1 METKQI
7 YTSFIH
13 WFDSHRKNY
22 GFIVRPED
30 IECFSKMSK
39 YEKYQQ
45 GYRFDEEN
53 IIDQKFL
60 GYLKKDKKLHGKG
73 IYVQF
78 ELIPWENGKTK
89 AINVQL
95 SKDIGTINHPDFF
108 VKSLIV
114 NINLNLLSLKEI
126 EFKIHERTEFLQDLQ
141 AINPELRKELKE
153 LSEKIPSISIKYSA
167 LRDCF
172 TTPFEYARLVNKYID
187 ELDKNLQYEIVE
199 ELRDKIQ
206 STNSYKKIDYYL
218 NNIKYPQEYKEY
230 LWEITPKE
238 YKLKKIEER

>member
-13 WFDSHRKNY
+13 WFDSHSKNY

-60 GYLKKDKKLHGKG
+60 DYLRKDKKLHGKG

-78 ELIPWENGKTK
+78 NLIAGKNGKSK
-89 AINVQL
+89 AINVEL
-95 SKDIGTINHPDFF
+95 SKDIGTIKHPDFF
-108 VKSLIV
+108 VRSLIA

-126 EFKIHERTEFLQDLQ
+126 EFKIHERPEFIRDLQ
-141 AINPELRKELKE
+141 ATNPEVIKE
-153 LSEKIPSISIKYSA
+153 LSEKIPAISIKYST
-167 LRDCF
+167 LRDC
-172 TTPFEYARLVNKYID
+172 
-187 ELDKNLQYEIVE
+187 
-199 ELRDKIQ
+199 
-206 STNSYKKIDYYL
+206 
-218 NNIKYPQEYKEY
+218 
-230 LWEITPKE
+230 
-238 YKLKKIEER
+238 